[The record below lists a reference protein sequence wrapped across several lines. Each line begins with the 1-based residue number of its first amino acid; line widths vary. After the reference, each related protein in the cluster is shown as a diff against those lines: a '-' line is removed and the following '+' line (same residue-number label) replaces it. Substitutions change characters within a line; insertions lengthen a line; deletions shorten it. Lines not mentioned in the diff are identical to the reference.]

1 MYVRDGIAYAGE
13 LAPDITVTS
22 ARYTGNSQLL
32 VTFSTGETR
41 LLDAYDLVGMQAF
54 APLADEETFRSF
66 SVDRGVLGWLGGD
79 IDIAPEGLY
88 EVTYEYQEP
97 PATA

>member
-13 LAPDITVTS
+13 LSPDITVRD
-22 ARYTGNSQLL
+22 ARYTGNSRLV
-32 VTFSTGETR
+32 VTFDTGEAR

-54 APLADEETFRSF
+54 APLADEEVFRSF
-66 SVDRGVLGWLGGD
+66 AVERGVLCWLGGD

-88 EVTYEYQEP
+88 ELTYEYEEP